1 MAPMPEA
8 GPSHAHW
15 SVILHE
21 FIGEDSQLSKMGEFD
36 ESLLLDLP
44 EHEYLSGVLREWRRD
59 TPPDEKLVPFAQSH
73 LARAFRLSG
82 MILGLD
88 PPPPMLYQLRHSGP
102 SADFAGGRRSLDSI
116 KRRGRWPTDASVR
129 RYEKGG
135 RVTDQ
140 LGRLKPLVRG
150 YAVASAKL
158 LPAVLLR
165 RLGPLRFPVS

>member
-1 MAPMPEA
+1 MAPMLEA

-15 SVILHE
+15 AVILHE
-21 FIGEDSQLSKMGEFD
+21 FIGEDSQPSKTGEFD
-36 ESLLLDLP
+36 ESLLLDFP

-88 PPPPMLYQLRHSGP
+88 PPPMLYQLRHSGP

-116 KRRGRWPTDASVR
+116 KRRGRWRTDASVR

-165 RLGPLRFPVS
+165 QQGHLRFPAS